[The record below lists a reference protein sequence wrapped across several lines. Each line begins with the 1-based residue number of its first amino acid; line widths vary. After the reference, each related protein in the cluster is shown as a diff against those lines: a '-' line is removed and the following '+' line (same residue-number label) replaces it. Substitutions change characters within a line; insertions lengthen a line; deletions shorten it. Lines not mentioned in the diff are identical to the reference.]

1 MSAPLVGILPG
12 PRLLVWTG
20 GNKVADILLDE
31 TLALGLIIDLAA
43 AIAEAKAE

>member
-1 MSAPLVGILPG
+1 MTAPLIGILPG

-31 TLALGLIIDLAA
+31 STALGLLSDLAA
-43 AIAEAKAE
+43 AIAGAKL